1 MQIEWKSVKMKMV
14 IFQYCIGESINHR
27 QIIDKL
33 EPAWLGCIML
43 IKKK

>member
-14 IFQYCIGESINHR
+14 IFQYCIGKSINLR

-33 EPAWLGCIML
+33 ESAWLGCLIL